1 MPRFSAV
8 FRLEQCG
15 IFDPCVN
22 VIGLVKRRF
31 QMPHTLEF
39 PRMLRAIVPLVGR
52 ERLPSLRR
60 GIVNELVTL
69 ALCHAVRAFQFLRT
83 AARCVPGFT
92 RVIRPLNNLSK
103 PTTGLRCIDPVG
115 INRRTFHMI
124 NLPAREM
131 RAADLPS
138 FTRAIRCQD
147 ERAFSCANENS
158 NFAHNLDF

>member
-60 GIVNELVTL
+60 AIVNELVTL

-83 AARCVPGFT
+83 ASRCVLGFT
-92 RVIRPLNNLSK
+92 SHISELNTLYT
-103 PTTGLRCIDPVG
+103 PTNVMICI
-115 INRRTFHMI
+115 
-124 NLPAREM
+124 
-131 RAADLPS
+131 
-138 FTRAIRCQD
+138 
-147 ERAFSCANENS
+147 
-158 NFAHNLDF
+158 